1 MAYVPPNSI
10 IKLLAGVPIDSSFDH
25 TLWFE
30 SANAQYTYFNSKAV
44 RTFSNVSY
52 TRKGRGY
59 IKVEA
64 PADQLYACNYMM
76 FQNTSYSNK
85 WFYAFCQ
92 IEYVN
97 DTTSAV
103 YFTIDPLQ
111 TWFFE
116 MQLGQCYV
124 EREHATHDVA
134 GDNLIPEGLETG
146 EYIYEDNDYDWCYE
160 FTSYDVVIYTSFASS
175 WNGSEWVFD
184 RNSQGRYMW
193 GVYSGLNMRLFQQIE
208 VQATIDNI
216 NSFITQATQEGL
228 SDGIVAIVMSP
239 HVALD
244 NNLDPTQILHT
255 IPKITSLDGYTPKN
269 KKLLTAPYCFIE
281 ANNCEGAVAVLPQ
294 EYFGGQTPAYA
305 SFMITFNITTAPV
318 AVCVPLNYKG
328 SEYALTEALYINNFT
343 QCSYNTDL
351 FKAYMAQSLTAKLGD
366 MLVDT
371 IGEVG
376 NNVDASGAKEIPP
389 EGTSARRAYEYQQ
402 RTGRDPTFP
411 GNSSRFDTHDIGTIG
426 GYLGA
431 GAIETLATGGRLL
444 PSIYADLSQLYAK
457 SVQAPHNSGG
467 NTPDYLTS
475 NRLKGFWFF
484 HRTIRYEYAKIID
497 DYFSRFGYA
506 CHQIKVPNIHARTE
520 WTYTKTLG
528 CQIHGNLPA
537 DAIVAI
543 QAIFDRGITFW
554 ADPTNFGNYSLNNDI
569 ILTPVTP

>member
-10 IKLLAGVPIDSSFDH
+10 IKLLADVPIDSSFDH

-30 SANAQYTYFNSKAV
+30 GANAQYTYFNSKAV
-44 RTFSNVSY
+44 RTFTNVSY

-92 IEYVN
+92 VEYVN

-116 MQLGQCYV
+116 MRLGQCYV
-124 EREHATHDVA
+124 EREHADHDVA

-146 EYIYEDNDYDWCYE
+146 EYIYVDNDYDWCYE

-175 WNGSEWVFD
+175 WSGTAWVFD
-184 RNSQGRYMW
+184 RTSQGRYMW
-193 GVYSGLNMRLFQQIE
+193 GIYTGLNMRLFSQIE
-208 VQATIDNI
+208 LAATVTEVNG
-216 NSFITQATQEGL
+216 FISAVVDAGL
-228 SDGIVAIVMSP
+228 EDGIVAIVMSP
-239 HVALD
+239 HAALD
-244 NNLDPTQILHT
+244 TNLDPTQILHT
-255 IPKITSLDGYTPKN
+255 IPKITSLNGYTPKN

-294 EYFGGQTPAYA
+294 EYFGGSNPAYA
-305 SFMITFNITTAPV
+305 NFMITFNITTAPV
-318 AVCVPLNYKG
+318 AVCVPLYYKG

-351 FKAYMAQSLTAKLGD
+351 YKAYMAQSLTAKLGSIV
-366 MLVDT
+366 VDNV
-371 IGEVG
+371 GEIG
-376 NNVDASGAKEIPP
+376 NNVDASGNKAIPP
-389 EGTSARRAYEYQQ
+389 EGTSAYKAYEYQQ
-402 RTGRDPTFP
+402 RTGQSSTFP
-411 GNSSRFDTHDIGTIG
+411 NSPNRYDDNDLAKAAGMVG
-426 GYLGA
+426 LGA
-431 GAIETLATGGRLL
+431 LSSLLTGGNIFQ
-444 PSIYADLSQLYAK
+444 SIYSDLSQMYAK
-457 SVQAPHNSGG
+457 SVQAPHNTGG

-520 WTYTKTLG
+520 WTYTKTVG
-528 CQIHGNLPA
+528 CQVHGNLPA

-554 ADPTNFGNYSLNNDI
+554 ADPSNFGNYSISNDI
-569 ILTPVTP
+569 ILSPVTP